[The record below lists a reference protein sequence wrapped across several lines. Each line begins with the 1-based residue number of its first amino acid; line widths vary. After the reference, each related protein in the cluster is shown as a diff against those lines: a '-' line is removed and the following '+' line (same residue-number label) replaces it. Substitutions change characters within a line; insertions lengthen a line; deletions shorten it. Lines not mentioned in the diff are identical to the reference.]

1 MCARVFSETGETEEP
16 LPASYLD
23 HQEDHL
29 SLDGDVNFA
38 KAPAHDDGADSIIV
52 SLTENVAD
60 KSVDM
65 ELANA
70 LAADALAPAAK
81 APDDESAAEA
91 SEADMWITNCP
102 ADSPAVEST
111 PENYRERDQSSA
123 DTEVGSGQDTPNGY
137 CPHGDDS
144 CNSNGGESNSR
155 RAAVTMKLVK
165 PLATNAWSS
174 WAQIAT
180 PWLFHT

>member
-1 MCARVFSETGETEEP
+1 MGP
-16 LPASYLD
+16 
-23 HQEDHL
+23 
-29 SLDGDVNFA
+29 
-38 KAPAHDDGADSIIV
+38 DDGADSIIV

-65 ELANA
+65 DLANA

-144 CNSNGGESNSR
+144 CHSNGGESNIR
-155 RAAVTMKLVK
+155 RRIRREVQASKVK
-165 PLATNAWSS
+165 GLGRG
-174 WAQIAT
+174 T
-180 PWLFHT
+180 PKFPCSPIHKRIPVEQRLDG

>member
-38 KAPAHDDGADSIIV
+38 KAPAPDDGADSIIV

-65 ELANA
+65 DLANA

-137 CPHGDDS
+137 CPHRDDS
-144 CNSNGGESNSR
+144 CHSNGGESNIR
-155 RAAVTMKLVK
+155 RAAVTASKSAHIA
-165 PLATNAWSS
+165 PSSPSSATV
-174 WAQIAT
+174 
-180 PWLFHT
+180 